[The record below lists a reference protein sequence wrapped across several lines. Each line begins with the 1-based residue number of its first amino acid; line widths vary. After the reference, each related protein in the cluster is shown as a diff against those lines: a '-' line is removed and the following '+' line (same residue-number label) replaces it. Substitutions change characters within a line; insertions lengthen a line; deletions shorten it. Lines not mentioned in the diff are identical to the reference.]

1 MVKVEALRE
10 MCDTLEANITSLKTI
25 VDSSKTS
32 VVDGIERRNSH
43 TYFGLP
49 ESIIEEM
56 QVANTQISALK
67 NKLNM
72 SINNQA

>member
-1 MVKVEALRE
+1 MVKVEAIRE
-10 MCDTLEANITSLKTI
+10 MCDTLEANVNSLKTI
-25 VDSSKTS
+25 VDSSNTS
-32 VVDGIERRNSH
+32 VVNGIEARNSH

-72 SINNQA
+72 AIANQA